1 MQVNYQGIP
10 AMVRTGATT
19 EKGRKVNIYRCVCG
33 NSRTIRADKRTVP
46 LDCGCDAHAIG
57 YKSGRLTVVGRA
69 AGYLWLLQ
77 CACGNRISGKLA
89 DMRSGHTVSCGC
101 FNRENNLIK
110 QGQVL
115 RAGHGMSSKRVYR
128 IWLGMIDRCHNG
140 TAKGYSYYGG
150 RGITVSDPWM
160 EFENF
165 YSDMGEPPEGRTL
178 ERVDNSKGYSKGNCR
193 WATWVEQ
200 ANNRRSNLTYRSGS
214 KVQSLTM
221 WCTES
226 GLSYSKVRQR
236 ITKLGWSPS
245 KALGVPDLVQE
256 QVKT

>member
-1 MQVNYQGIP
+1 
-10 AMVRTGATT
+10 
-19 EKGRKVNIYRCVCG
+19 
-33 NSRTIRADKRTVP
+33 
-46 LDCGCDAHAIG
+46 
-57 YKSGRLTVVGRA
+57 
-69 AGYLWLLQ
+69 
-77 CACGNRISGKLA
+77 
-89 DMRSGHTVSCGC
+89 
-101 FNRENNLIK
+101 
-110 QGQVL
+110 
-115 RAGHGMSSKRVYR
+115 
-128 IWLGMIDRCHNG
+128 
-140 TAKGYSYYGG
+140 
-150 RGITVSDPWM
+150 M

-221 WCTES
+221 WCTEL